1 MGLSVEYKCCWIG
14 HKKDKRDRDTQG
26 QRQTE
31 KMRKIEEIVDSTKI
45 TLY

>member
-14 HKKDKRDRDTQG
+14 HKKDKRDRDTQI
-26 QRQTE
+26 QRQ